1 MEKVFLP
8 VIAEKF
14 ENVKKEVKKAM
25 GGQILEYEAKNI
37 LRQGIK
43 QGLEQGLEQ
52 GLIKSVQKMLSKG
65 YSCEEVSDTL
75 EMDIE
80 EVRAIQEELRQMA

>member
-1 MEKVFLP
+1 
-8 VIAEKF
+8 
-14 ENVKKEVKKAM
+14 M

-37 LRQGIK
+37 LRQGI
-43 QGLEQGLEQ
+43 EQ
-52 GLIKSVQKMLSKG
+52 GLIKSVQKMLTKG
-65 YSCEEVSDTL
+65 YSCKEVSDIL

>member
-43 QGLEQGLEQ
+43 QGLEQGL
-52 GLIKSVQKMLSKG
+52 IKSVQKMLSKG

>member
-1 MEKVFLP
+1 
-8 VIAEKF
+8 
-14 ENVKKEVKKAM
+14 M

-37 LRQGIK
+37 LRQGI
-43 QGLEQGLEQ
+43 EQ
-52 GLIKSVQKMLSKG
+52 GLIKSVQKMLTKG
-65 YSCEEVSDTL
+65 YSCEEVPDIL